1 MHNTSAMV
9 AKRARMSKTTT
20 SVPLTPQQP
29 SPAVYY
35 YLGYEVTK
43 SGDRAAKV
51 ITFKPKGVWARTADV
66 PATLLVERV
75 SLSTHTDQV
84 SVIYHIYEHG
94 DSLGS
99 TRGDWIIHT
108 AHATED
114 EAMTNAKLLKAKLEQ
129 RYQDDYFGSLEG
141 VYVYTTAV
149 IKKTPV
155 DKIVAV

>member
-1 MHNTSAMV
+1 MV
-9 AKRARMSKTTT
+9 AKRARMSKTYLSAPAGT
-20 SVPLTPQQP
+20 TPQQP
-29 SPAVYY
+29 LPAVYY

-43 SGDRAAKV
+43 NRDSCDRKTKI

-99 TRGDWIIHT
+99 TQGDWIIHT

-129 RYQDDYFGSLEG
+129 QYQDDYFGSLEG